1 MNIIIPIGGK
11 GERFSKCG
19 YQEPKPLIPIFEK
32 PMILHV
38 IDHLSFGKDDQLIII
53 HYQLHHIEPI
63 IKAKYPN
70 TQFVRLSYQTS
81 GAAETVAIGLQS
93 IKDDFKP
100 VMLLDCDTF
109 YTCDVISLYRK
120 TSHISA
126 VFYTKTDD
134 TNPIFSYINVDATG
148 QIVEIAEKR
157 RISSNA
163 NTGIYC
169 FSDAQE
175 LSKYASHVVENK
187 ITFNG
192 ECYTSCIIDQMI
204 KNNFPFIGI
213 EIDANHVFNLG
224 TPQQLKTYLENAF
237 AFLFDLDGTLVLTDH
252 IYYVVWETIMHTY
265 GIQLT
270 PDMFKQN
277 ISGYSDAS
285 VVASLDLY
293 NRSSGKKS
301 MAELTHE
308 ISTLKDELF
317 INNQTK
323 IKIIPGADMFLFHIR
338 EAGHPI
344 AVVSN
349 CNRRVAEHILE
360 ITGLNKYID
369 FIIIGGECS
378 RPKPYPDPYRKA
390 LDQYSIHSKKAIIF
404 EDSNTGLLS
413 ANGVSPKCIVGIETI
428 YTSKELIANFA
439 NITMPNY
446 NDVNFKDIICYKTL
460 YTFMLESCVGNLFEK
475 ETKVI
480 IDDNKLKGGFISDVI
495 GVKIATPS
503 KHIDGVIKLENKT
516 DNLLSTMSKN
526 LDLYNREYHFYE
538 SISALVPIS
547 VPHFYGIVKNTD
559 NQNIGILL
567 ENLNTPEYVLNL
579 NLSEESIDVSLR
591 VIDSLAKMHAAFWN
605 KPLDGLKKNNDS
617 QFNPYWGDFVKS
629 KWPTFLAKWKHI
641 LSESQIE
648 TATQIVNNFT
658 EIQESLSRGNLT
670 LCHGDVKSANI
681 FYKITDNK
689 EPVFIDWQYIV
700 FGKGV
705 QDLVFFM
712 IESFDKDVIC
722 EYRDIFKEHYY
733 NRLIENGVSYDRSEY
748 ETDFKNAIHY
758 FPFFVAMWFGT
769 ISEDELIDKSFPQ
782 EFIQRL
788 FSFIIYKN

>member
-19 YQEPKPLIPIFEK
+19 YQEPKPLIPIFGK

-53 HYQLHHIEPI
+53 HYKLDPIEAI

-81 GAAETVAIGLQS
+81 GAAETVAIGLKS
-93 IKDDFKP
+93 ILDYTKP

-134 TNPIFSYINVDATG
+134 TNPIFSYINLDATG

-163 NTGIYC
+163 NTGVYC
-169 FSDAQE
+169 FSDARE
-175 LSKYASHVVENK
+175 LAKYASHVVENNV
-187 ITFNG
+187 TFNG

-204 KNNFPFIGI
+204 QKNIPFIGI
-213 EIDANHVFNLG
+213 EIDTKHVFNLG
-224 TPQQLKTYLENAF
+224 TPQQLNSYVENAF

-252 IYYVVWETIMHTY
+252 IYYVVWETMLRDF
-265 GIQLT
+265 GVQLT
-270 PDMFKQN
+270 PAIFKQN

-285 VVASLDLY
+285 VVVSLDLE
-293 NRSSGKKS
+293 NKSSSKKN
-301 MAELTHE
+301 MVELTHE
-308 ISTLKDELF
+308 ISLLKDKLF
-317 INNQTK
+317 INNPTE
-323 IKIIPGADMFLFHIR
+323 IKIIPGADTFLFHIR

-378 RPKPYPDPYRKA
+378 RPKPYPDPYQKA
-390 LDQYSIHSKKAIIF
+390 LDQYGIHSKKAIIF
-404 EDSNTGLLS
+404 EDSHTGLLS

-428 YTSKELIANFA
+428 YKRSELITNFA
-439 NITMPNY
+439 NITIPDY
-446 NDVNFKDIICYKTL
+446 NDVSLKDIICYQL
-460 YTFMLESCVGNLFEK
+460 IYTFMLESCIGELFEK

-480 IDDNKLKGGFISDVI
+480 IDNNKLKGGFISDVI
-495 GVKIATPS
+495 GVKIDTS
-503 KHIDGVIKLENKT
+503 LQHIDCVIKLENKT

-526 LDLYNREYHFYE
+526 LDLYNREYYFYE
-538 SISALVPIS
+538 SISALVPIR
-547 VPHFYGIVKNTD
+547 VPHFYGIVRNTD
-559 NQNIGILL
+559 YQNIGILL

-579 NLSEESIDVSLR
+579 DLNTESIDVSLR
-591 VIDSLAKMHAAFWN
+591 VIDSLAKMHASFWN

-629 KWPTFLAKWKHI
+629 KLPAFLAKWKHM
-641 LSESQIE
+641 LNESQIE
-648 TATQIVNNFT
+648 IANQIANNFT

-681 FYKITDNK
+681 FYKVTDNK

-722 EYRDIFKEHYY
+722 EYRDVFKEHYY
-733 NRLIENGVSYDRSEY
+733 NQLIENGVSYDRCDY
-748 ETDFKNAIHY
+748 ETDFKNASHY

-788 FSFIIYKN
+788 FSFISYN